1 MSVFKMYDYLKEVL
15 ESTHHVNG
23 LAAWKRVLR
32 FEKYHVDKGN
42 EYTGCTTLRTCCLS
56 RIICCLVYPPF
67 DNHQKRQITKH
78 STEKD
83 DLRNKLCND
92 AYFVVEVLVI
102 SQGQEDSKQHMQDSK
117 NDRNFHLEGV
127 QENNLIFRYLK
138 YKLCLMTRI

>member
-1 MSVFKMYDYLKEVL
+1 MSLFKIYDYLKEVL

-23 LAAWKRVLR
+23 LAAWQRILR

-42 EYTGCTTLRTCCLS
+42 EHTGCTTLRTCCLS

-67 DNHQKRQITKH
+67 NNHQKRQITKH

-138 YKLCLMTRI
+138 YYLYEC